1 MIQTRIIPPPKPY
14 NEQTPVNH
22 SPPKASHLTRF
33 THEALQLLRLGM
45 PLIIGALAIVGMTI
59 TDTLMAGQAS
69 AYDLAGLAVGAGL
82 WSAAAVLIIGLVSG
96 LAPIVGQL
104 FGARQYT
111 DISQEVHQSLWIALF
126 IGVLISLLAYNAPYF
141 MTLMTMDSAIADISG
156 RYLQA
161 IAWGAPALALG
172 TALRTFS
179 EAVGRTRITMLVNL
193 AAFLINILLD
203 YILVFGQWG
212 FPALGSV
219 GAAYASSLIYWAMLL
234 AFALQLKHSRFFKPY
249 ELYKHFQW
257 PRWHSIKHQ
266 LHLGVPI
273 SIGST
278 GEVLFFGIIA
288 LMLAPLG
295 ATIVGGHQI
304 AQSVAALIFMLPF
317 GQGQAIG
324 IRIAHSI
331 GAGKTHDT
339 KFIARSGLTLG
350 LLIAALTAAI
360 TISLRHTIVA
370 FYTDDPDIQ
379 AMAANLLL
387 FCSAYQLCDSLQ
399 VITWGA
405 LRGFK
410 DTRVPMLIMLFSYWC
425 IGFPL
430 GYSLALTQH
439 WGDPMGAQGFWIG
452 IIVGLSLA
460 SILLLAR
467 LRHLTNRL
475 NHAT

>member
-1 MIQTRIIPPPKPY
+1 M
-14 NEQTPVNH
+14 NLN
-22 SPPKASHLTRF
+22 PPKASYFTRF

-69 AYDLAGLAVGAGL
+69 ANDLAGLAVGAGL

-104 FGARQYT
+104 FGARKYT
-111 DISQEVHQSLWIALF
+111 EISQQVRQALWIALF
-126 IGVLISLLAYNAPYF
+126 VGLLIGGIASNAPHLMNF
-141 MTLMTMDSAIADISG
+141 MTMDSAIADISG

-172 TALRTFS
+172 TALRTFA

-193 AAFLINILLD
+193 TAFLTNILLD
-203 YILVFGQWG
+203 YLLVFGHWG
-212 FPALGSV
+212 LPELGGV
-219 GAAYASSLIYWAMLL
+219 GAAWASSLIYWTMLL
-234 AFALQLKHSRFFKPY
+234 AFALQLKYSHFFKPY
-249 ELYKHFQW
+249 KLFSRFQRPQW
-257 PRWHSIKHQ
+257 ESIKNQ

-317 GQGQAIG
+317 GQGQAIS

-331 GAGKTHDT
+331 GAGNT
-339 KFIARSGLTLG
+339 KNTRFIARSGLTLG
-350 LLIAALTAAI
+350 LLIAALTATV
-360 TISLRHTIVA
+360 TIALRHTIVA

-379 AMAANLLL
+379 IMAANLLL

-410 DTRVPMLIMLFSYWC
+410 DTRVPMIIMLFSYWC

-430 GYSLALTQH
+430 GYSLAISH
-439 WGDPMGAQGFWIG
+439 YWGTPMGAQGFWIG
-452 IIVGLSLA
+452 IIVGLSIA
-460 SILLLAR
+460 SILLLVR
-467 LRHLTNRL
+467 LRHLNNRL
-475 NHAT
+475 SNET